1 MFTKRLLP
9 VAALLAL
16 LACSAPPQSAAPRS
30 TDPTAAPTTSLAAS
44 SPAPAG
50 SPAAAEPAGV
60 TSDAEAIRELQA
72 TREGYT
78 RAQQA
83 LQAGRRDEALELMNA
98 AYVEHF
104 ERIEPY
110 LDQRFS
116 RDYREEVE
124 ASISRNLRRRL
135 RDGAP
140 DAEVLTQFPAAFQRL
155 DEAEQRLSGR

>member
-1 MFTKRLLP
+1 MPFIRIALP
-9 VAALLAL
+9 AATLLAFV
-16 LACSAPPQSAAPRS
+16 ACAPPQAPALPAQA
-30 TDPTAAPTTSLAAS
+30 TTAPGPRAGAAS
-44 SPAPAG
+44 PG
-50 SPAAAEPAGV
+50 AAEPAGV
-60 TSDAEAIRELQA
+60 TNDAEAIRELQA
-72 TREGYT
+72 TRDGYT

-83 LQAGRRDEALELMNA
+83 LQAGRRDEALELMNT

-104 ERIEPY
+104 ERTEPY

-140 DAEVLTQFPAAFQRL
+140 DAEVLAQFPAGFAKLQ
-155 DEAEQRLSGR
+155 EAEQRLSGR